1 MNIVERNKIWFN
13 AGDKP
18 YIDLKIKETQFF
30 IDFKKK
36 FEYFKP
42 IPGEL
47 AILEDD
53 YDDIDPNVPE
63 WLWWIFLDNNIYL
76 YCSNSVYGIR
86 ITYAEKKK
94 GISIDIDVTEDEAI
108 IIDNK
113 IKEMIEQAEEPF
125 EEKQETIIKPK
136 GIVMKYKVKPFIWRK
151 LENLN

>member
-1 MNIVERNKIWFN
+1 MNIVKRNKIWFN

-47 AILEDD
+47 AILPD
-53 YDDIDPNVPE
+53 YCDDIDPNVPE
-63 WLWWIFLDNNIYL
+63 WLWWILLDNNIYL
-76 YCSNSVYGIR
+76 YCCNCILGIR

-94 GISIDIDVTEDEAI
+94 GISVDIDVTEDEAI

-113 IKEMIEQAEEPF
+113 IKEMIEQADEPF

-136 GIVMKYKVKPFIWRK
+136 GIVIKYKVKPVIWRK
-151 LENLN
+151 FENLN

>member
-1 MNIVERNKIWFN
+1 MNIVERNKIWFY
-13 AGDKP
+13 AGDNP

-47 AILEDD
+47 AILPDD
-53 YDDIDPNVPE
+53 CDDIDPNVPE
-63 WLWWIFLDNNIYL
+63 WLWWILLDNNIYL
-76 YCSNSVYGIR
+76 YCCNCILGIR

-94 GISIDIDVTEDEAI
+94 GISVDIDVTEDEAI

-136 GIVMKYKVKPFIWRK
+136 GIVIKYKVKPLIWRK
-151 LENLN
+151 FENLN

>member
-1 MNIVERNKIWFN
+1 MNIVKRNKIWFY

-18 YIDLKIKETQFF
+18 YNDLKIKETQFF
-30 IDFKKK
+30 IDFNKK

-47 AILEDD
+47 AILADD
-53 YDDIDPNVPE
+53 CDDIDPNVPE
-63 WLWWIFLDNNIYL
+63 WLWWILLDNNIYL
-76 YCSNSVYGIR
+76 YCSNSIYGIH

-94 GISIDIDVTEDEAI
+94 GISVDIDVTEDEAI

-136 GIVMKYKVKPFIWRK
+136 GIVIKYKVKPLIWRK
-151 LENLN
+151 FENLN

>member
-1 MNIVERNKIWFN
+1 MNIVKRNKIWFY
-13 AGDKP
+13 AGDEP

-42 IPGEL
+42 ILGEL
-47 AILEDD
+47 AILPDD
-53 YDDIDPNVPE
+53 CDDIDPNVPE
-63 WLWWIFLDNNIYL
+63 WLWWILLDNNIYL
-76 YCSNSVYGIR
+76 YCSNSIYGIH

-94 GISIDIDVTEDEAI
+94 GISVDIDVSEDEAI

-125 EEKQETIIKPK
+125 EVKQETIIKPK
-136 GIVMKYKVKPFIWRK
+136 GIVIKYKVKPLIWRK
-151 LENLN
+151 FENLN

>member
-1 MNIVERNKIWFN
+1 MDLVKRNKIWFY

-36 FEYFKP
+36 FEYYKP

-47 AILEDD
+47 AILPDD
-53 YDDIDPNVPE
+53 IDDIDPNVPE
-63 WLWWIFLDNNIYL
+63 WLWWILLDNNIYL
-76 YCSNSVYGIR
+76 YCCNSIHGIR

-94 GISIDIDVTEDEAI
+94 GISVDIDVTENEAI

-113 IKEMIEQAEEPF
+113 IKEMIEQAEELF

-136 GIVMKYKVKPFIWRK
+136 GIVIKYKVKPLIWRK
-151 LENLN
+151 NENLN